1 MILYPYSVSAITTKA
16 MSRENYLNLNI
27 HIFFPPPR
35 PETPLTDPVSCRE
48 AERSSLPYIETVLG
62 SGVVADKPA
71 SSVWWALIE
80 DRPQIERQDIN
91 APATAIYSSRSTKTA
106 VVGAL

>member
-1 MILYPYSVSAITTKA
+1 
-16 MSRENYLNLNI
+16 MSREKYFNLNMRI
-27 HIFFPPPR
+27 FPPPR

-48 AERSSLPYIETVLG
+48 AERSSLPYIETAGV
-62 SGVVADKPA
+62 GVVADKPA